1 MESRLDADISIRL
14 GPLDGES
21 IDRYIQLG
29 RDTYKEHYLHLW
41 KDKIPVEYFQ
51 TYYTREKVRAE
62 LEDPNL
68 SHFIIFSKETPI
80 GIVKLN
86 VNELSD
92 IALESPSVLLEKI
105 YILHAYSGKG
115 IGSQVI
121 RLIEGQLKRQGVRTL
136 WLETMKKGRTL
147 SFYQGQGFDVIG
159 EKQLHYQNIKEEER
173 PMFILSKKL

>member
-14 GPLDGES
+14 GSLDDAG

-29 RDTYKEHYLHLW
+29 RDTYNEHYLHLW
-41 KDKIPVEYFQ
+41 KDKFPVEYFQ

-62 LEDPNL
+62 LADPNL
-68 SHFIIFSKETPI
+68 SHFIILSKETPI

-86 VNELSD
+86 LYELSD
-92 IALESPSVLLEKI
+92 IALEPPSVLLEKI
-105 YILHAYSGKG
+105 YILNAYSGEG

-121 RLIEGQLKRQGVRTL
+121 RLMEGQLKRQGVRTL

-147 SFYQGQGFDVIG
+147 SFYQSHGFDVIG
-159 EKQLHYQNIKEEER
+159 EKQLHYQNVKEEER